1 MMGHG
6 GTHSAIVLVPFFFI
20 LNAHLDNLFQG
31 REEYKWKE
39 AKYVI
44 AAVQCSDHS
53 TKGLLS

>member
-1 MMGHG
+1 MGHG

-20 LNAHLDNLFQG
+20 LNAHLDTLFQG

-39 AKYVI
+39 VKYVI